1 MDAYDLIVIGAGAA
15 GLAATRAAR
24 KAGRRV
30 ALVERARPGGD
41 CTHFGCVPSKT
52 LLDVAHRVAGAR
64 QAQQWGLESIG
75 DVAFGKVMA
84 HLHEVIAQI
93 QQDEGPEQLAVGLDL
108 IDGWARFTSSH
119 TVDVAGHALSAR
131 RFVQATGA
139 HAAIPPIPGLDQVG
153 YLDNR
158 TLFSL
163 TDRPEHL
170 LVMAAARS
178 ASSSRR
184 HSPVSEPT

>member
-1 MDAYDLIVIGAGAA
+1 MDACDLIVIGAGAA

-52 LLDVAHRVAGAR
+52 LLGVAHRVAGAR

-84 HLHEVIAQI
+84 HVHEAIAQI
-93 QQDEGPEQLAVGLDL
+93 EQDEGPEQLAAEGIDL
-108 IDGWARFTSSH
+108 IDGWARFTSAHS
-119 TVDVAGHALSAR
+119 VDVEGRPLSAR
-131 RFVQATGA
+131 RFVLATGA

-153 YLDNR
+153 YW
-158 TLFSL
+158 TTGHCS
-163 TDRPEHL
+163 
-170 LVMAAARS
+170 RS
-178 ASSSRR
+178 
-184 HSPVSEPT
+184 PTGPSTCW